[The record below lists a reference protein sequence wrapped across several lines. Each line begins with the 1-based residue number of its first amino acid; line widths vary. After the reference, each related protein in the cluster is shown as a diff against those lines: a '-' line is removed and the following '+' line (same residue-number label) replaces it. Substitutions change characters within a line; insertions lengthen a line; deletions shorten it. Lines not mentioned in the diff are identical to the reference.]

1 MTNSAVTLAMT
12 EERPEKDA
20 MRVLWA
26 ECVGAIASEDSSS
39 AGDDGP
45 PPPLYLSLCGAKGL
59 DIVKLVEHGIVAQ
72 TETGAIAEEDLGKI
86 VAIEADPN
94 AALELRERFSGLD
107 VLDRKVEDL
116 LSMPS
121 DMAWPDKKLRR
132 VLRSKVVNLDLNTS
146 LAARIKQNQ
155 LQFPVVKM
163 IEKFSI
169 LHAQDPQVDW
179 SLCLTLHADLSF
191 DAGALARISS
201 FLAEN
206 FKKEEVYA
214 AASSGLLGDELF
226 EKLSDGN
233 CPDGIVDEWEP
244 LDVQNLLM
252 ALIPKRIINDTH
264 RHGWKVTTRRN
275 LRYGVAPSA
284 PMVSWILDFAW
295 DPRGSSAPQELYS
308 ESLKNAV
315 VGVEE
320 IDAKGQLVSL
330 AA

>member
-1 MTNSAVTLAMT
+1 
-12 EERPEKDA
+12 
-20 MRVLWA
+20 MRHLWA
-26 ECVGAIASEDSSS
+26 EHVGEIASEDPSDSD
-39 AGDDGP
+39 A

-59 DIVKLVEHGIVAQ
+59 DIVKLVEHGIVAR
-72 TETGAIAEEDLGKI
+72 TETGAIAEADLGKI
-86 VAIEADPN
+86 VAVESDSD
-94 AALELRERFSGLD
+94 AALELRETFSGLE
-107 VLDRKVEDL
+107 VFDRKVEDL

-132 VLRSKVVNLDLNTS
+132 VLRSRVVNLDLNAA

-163 IEKFSI
+163 IERFSI

-179 SLCLTLHADLSF
+179 TLCLTLHADLAC
-191 DAGALARISS
+191 DAGALGRISS

-214 AASSGLLGDELF
+214 MASSGLLGKELYD
-226 EKLSDGN
+226 KLSQGK
-233 CPDGIVDEWEP
+233 CADEVLDDLEP
-244 LDVQNLLM
+244 IDVQNLLM
-252 ALIPKRIINDTH
+252 ALIPKRIISDTH

-275 LRYGVAPSA
+275 LRYGAAPASA
-284 PMVSWILDFAW
+284 MVSWILDFEW

-308 ESLKNAV
+308 ESLEKAV

-320 IDAKGQLVSL
+320 IDPKGQVLDV